1 MHYALAVIS
10 MEEVTLFAETNFRN
24 QRRRFGIK
32 MDDRRR
38 HMYLI
43 GKTGMGK
50 TTVLENMIIADIRA
64 GRGVG
69 VVDPHG
75 DLVEK
80 VMQYIPSNRVNDVVY
95 FNPADLDYP
104 VAFNILETVEARY
117 KHLVASG
124 MMGVFKK
131 LWPDVWSPRMEY
143 ILNNTI
149 LAMLDYPGSTMLG
162 IQRMLSDKEFRGKV
176 VEKITDPVVKSF
188 WISEFAKY
196 NERFAQEAIAP
207 IQNKVG
213 QFLSA
218 SIIRNIVGQV
228 KSTINMRTIMDER
241 KIFIMNLSKG
251 RIGEDNSKLLG
262 GLLITR
268 LQLSAMERVD
278 VPESERN
285 DFYLYVD
292 EFQNF
297 ATESFASILS
307 EARKY
312 HLCLILAHQ
321 YIAQLD
327 EFVRPAIFGNVGTIV
342 SYRVGAE
349 DAEAL
354 AKEFAPRFT
363 EEDLV
368 NLGKFDMYL
377 KLMIDGIASDPFSAR
392 GLPPMSDVE
401 KTGTAGK
408 VLQVSRER
416 YSKPREIVEDK
427 IARWSGVMDTEEEP
441 AVSPMKKNSAVPY
454 FKSESGKRKEALTSA
469 LTRARNFPR
478 EREVA
483 QEPLQ
488 VKTQTS
494 GVAQADKNQA
504 HLARCMRCGVET
516 VVSFVPDGIR
526 PVYCKS
532 CFTKMQEGYFAPSA
546 KKDDTQEKRFKEDI
560 PSIPKSISLQEA
572 LRAHPALFKIST
584 RSGQSRD
591 RTPNTVDRRRQA
603 TVPRRQSVLRPGQV
617 IKVSRQ

>member
-1 MHYALAVIS
+1 
-10 MEEVTLFAETNFRN
+10 MENITLFAETNFRN

-32 MDDRRR
+32 EDDRRR
-38 HMYLI
+38 HAYFI

-50 TTVLENMIIADIRA
+50 TTVLENMIISDIRA
-64 GRGVG
+64 GKGVG

-75 DLVEK
+75 DLAAKIVK
-80 VMQYIPSNRVNDVVY
+80 YIPPHRVNDVVY

-104 VAFNILETVEARY
+104 VAFNILETVDERY

-162 IQRMLSDKEFRGKV
+162 IQRMLSDKVFRKKV
-176 VEKITDPVVKSF
+176 VEKITDPVVKAF
-188 WISEFAKY
+188 WVDEFAKY

-228 KSTINMRTIMDER
+228 KSTVDMRAIMDEQ
-241 KIFIMNLSKG
+241 KILIMDLSKG

-278 VPESERN
+278 IPESERK

-297 ATESFASILS
+297 ATEAFANILS

-312 HLCLILAHQ
+312 RLCLILAHQ

-327 EFVRPAIFGNVGTIV
+327 EFVRPAVFGNVGTVV

-349 DAEAL
+349 DAEVL

-368 NLGKFDMYL
+368 NLGKYDMYL

-392 GLPPMSDVE
+392 GMPPLPESEMLGNEE
-401 KTGTAGK
+401 K
-408 VLQVSRER
+408 VIQVSRER

-427 IARWSGVMDTEEEP
+427 IARWSGVMDLQDDTPTEKKIPRKEDKDRRKEVLA
-441 AVSPMKKNSAVPY
+441 AVLVNAQ
-454 FKSESGKRKEALTSA
+454 KSEQPTRENISAKSVSDTSS
-469 LTRARNFPR
+469 
-478 EREVA
+478 
-483 QEPLQ
+483 
-488 VKTQTS
+488 KT
-494 GVAQADKNQA
+494 DKHNNHTHVTA
-504 HLARCMRCGVET
+504 CMRCGIET
-516 VVSFVPDGIR
+516 SVSFQPDGVR
-526 PVYCKS
+526 PVYCKN
-532 CFTKMQEGYFAPSA
+532 CLKEMQTSHFGAPPTPA
-546 KKDDTQEKRFKEDI
+546 QQKQQDKDRVAEVA
-560 PSIPKSISLQEA
+560 PAIPKSVSLADA
-572 LRAHPALFKIST
+572 LGKKPMVFKESSK
-584 RSGQSRD
+584 RESSSKE
-591 RTPNTVDRRRQA
+591 
-603 TVPRRQSVLRPGQV
+603 VPKKARGNHSASQHKNIQPGQV
-617 IKVSRQ
+617 IKLKS